1 MDDPVKDIIRSL
13 EVKKSGLQSEKKM
26 LDTQAEVMVTYARS
40 LRGDTTG
47 PDAVSLFLDAFS
59 ERGTQNIIAV
69 RSFVC
74 FFSVS
79 RNK

>member
-26 LDTQAEVMVTYARS
+26 LDIQAEVMVTYARS
-40 LRGDTTG
+40 LRGDTIW

-59 ERGTQNIIAV
+59 ERGKQNIIAV
-69 RSFVC
+69 SFVW
-74 FFSVS
+74 FFL
-79 RNK
+79 